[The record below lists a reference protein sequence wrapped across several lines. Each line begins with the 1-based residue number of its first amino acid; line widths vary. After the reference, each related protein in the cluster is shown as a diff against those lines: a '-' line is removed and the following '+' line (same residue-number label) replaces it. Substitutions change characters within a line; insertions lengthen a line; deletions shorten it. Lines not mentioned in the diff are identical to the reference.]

1 MHQAKADLSLF
12 QSGQALPWYKK
23 DMPFFE
29 FMGLTELTFLQVE
42 EGLIEFKLPVSRN
55 HLNVHR
61 IVHGGVLATLADIGC
76 ILAVRANMPLERLSH
91 LLFYTQNL
99 RSDYLANIGKG
110 DLIVCGQVISH
121 LRTYSLVEAHIRD
134 GNENLL
140 VRAVGQV
147 FRGERK

>member
-1 MHQAKADLSLF
+1 MPQAKADLSLF
-12 QSGQALPWYKK
+12 QSGRALPWYKK

-29 FMGLTELTFLQVE
+29 FMGLTELTFRRVE
-42 EGLIEFKLPVSRN
+42 EGLVEFKLPVTRN
-55 HLNVHR
+55 HLNIHL

-91 LLFYTQNL
+91 LIFYTQNL
-99 RSDYLANIGKG
+99 RLDYLANIGKG
-110 DLIVCGQVISH
+110 DLIVCGKVISH
-121 LRTYSLVEAHIRD
+121 LRTYSLVEADIRD
-134 GNENLL
+134 GNEHLL